1 MEKREKTKLITSIG
15 GQALMEGIMMRG
27 PKKTAIA
34 VRRADGEI
42 LLEEM
47 EPLGLGKKAKIL
59 RVPIIRGI
67 VNMIDSFGT
76 GYKALMRSAELAVD
90 DVEETP
96 EEEMSKFEKWIDDKF
111 GDKFLKI
118 FMGIAMVISIAFC
131 VALFFFVPTWL
142 FNLLQMIPNSEWLG
156 SHMIYRSVFEGFI
169 RILLFLGYM
178 ALCLLNPLHPSA
190 HLSGCTSL
198 L

>member
-111 GDKFLKI
+111 GD
-118 FMGIAMVISIAFC
+118 
-131 VALFFFVPTWL
+131 
-142 FNLLQMIPNSEWLG
+142 
-156 SHMIYRSVFEGFI
+156 
-169 RILLFLGYM
+169 
-178 ALCLLNPLHPSA
+178 
-190 HLSGCTSL
+190 
-198 L
+198 